1 MALPKIEDFKVNLQ
15 IFNTE
20 ALHADFA
27 PWKRSER
34 GQQVYIK
41 LLKEDQTSLL
51 YVGENCVLDA
61 QMQQTLMRL
70 VNDGW
75 TVAGELTV
83 SFDGTSDPGIDPYVY
98 QDPIVVELG
107 RGLLPLVDPQCS
119 APLAQALP
127 HLRDEIARESGLVPA
142 GIRIKDNLKLD
153 QYQYKILLKNSP
165 LTDGE
170 IFLDRF
176 MAIGSFD
183 QLSSLEG
190 WSAVEPTYRMKAK
203 WIQENQREKAEKLG
217 CVLVGPLQ
225 VLLTHIKSLMLEA
238 APELLGLQDTFNLI
252 SRLQVTHPV
261 VVEEFITNYKNL
273 RALRKILQNL
283 LRERVALSNLVTI
296 LETVGDNLDNIQ
308 ETEIVVE
315 ACRQALARQ
324 ICSANL
330 NQSNELLAI
339 ITGPEIEGLI
349 AELKEM
355 NYINPI
361 GSTDFEEK
369 ADVVAYALKSGL
381 EEAGNPPVVVT
392 DGRLRNFLSR
402 LIASDLPGLCVL
414 STQEVTL
421 GHVKLIVNGVA
432 DLKDNKMQNDPQ
444 SFESVDTDSEE
455 SDFIDDG
462 VEEAAPE
469 LLTEEEDRPEEV
481 KEDGEPDAAP
491 ETPEPEDEAEAPPA
505 EQAEEPAEPLPAADA
520 SADAQPRAEGKEDE
534 EAPEDKSAITVDNI
548 LSFLKK

>member
-1 MALPKIEDFKVNLQ
+1 MALPKIDEFKVNLQ

-41 LLKEDQTSLL
+41 LLKDDQTALL

-61 QMQQTLMRL
+61 QMQQILMRL

-75 TVAGELTV
+75 SVAGEMTV
-83 SFDGTSDPGIDPYVY
+83 SFDGNSDPGIDPYVY

-107 RGLLPLVDPQCS
+107 RGLLPLVDPQCG
-119 APLAQALP
+119 APLVQAMP

-176 MAIGSFD
+176 LAIGSFD

-203 WIQENQREKAEKLG
+203 WILENQREKAEKLG

-225 VLLTHIKSLMLEA
+225 VLLTHIKGLMLES

-252 SRLQVTHPV
+252 SRLQITHPV

-330 NQSNELLAI
+330 NQNNELLAI

-369 ADVVAYALKSGL
+369 ADIVAYALKSGL

-432 DLKDNKMQNDPQ
+432 DLKDNKIQSEPQ
-444 SFESVDTDSEE
+444 SFEGDEVESVDSE
-455 SDFIDDG
+455 FIDENG
-462 VEEAAPE
+462 EEAASELIPE
-469 LLTEEEDRPEEV
+469 ADEEQVEEIKEEELNSI
-481 KEDGEPDAAP
+481 
-491 ETPEPEDEAEAPPA
+491 PEDLSSESGDDPKVPEADKTAEL
-505 EQAEEPAEPLPAADA
+505 EQAEAEKESQPADT
-520 SADAQPRAEGKEDE
+520 E
-534 EAPEDKSAITVDNI
+534 EQEAKDAPEDKSAIKVDNI